1 MIPMLSHEI
10 KRTWVHCTIVRRWS
24 ILGILYATFPKRNWT
39 CGEAILLKI
48 FLKKRFDRMDFA
60 NWYQHFGGQA
70 MQHKQN
76 NTWHLS
82 ADLSRPKFS
91 WQSYIWVQDYFFK
104 QWMPN
109 NILFWISGRCLRK
122 GYSFAAFCSIPT
134 MMSMMALGT
143 LCFSTVEVWL
153 SVCEMLQFDLV
164 FPEMRCSVNKGYHCN
179 SKEYKHW
186 TRCVCSFWLPEQYY
200 SPSNVIRHSISDQF
214 LG

>member
-10 KRTWVHCTIVRRWS
+10 KRTWVHCVEAYWESCMNI
-24 ILGILYATFPKRNWT
+24 PK
-39 CGEAILLKI
+39 
-48 FLKKRFDRMDFA
+48 KKLNLWRSNFTEDLPEEEIWKNGLCQLISTLWRTSNA
-60 NWYQHFGGQA
+60 A

-76 NTWHLS
+76 NTWHFS

-153 SVCEMLQFDLV
+153 SICEMLQFDLV
-164 FPEMRCSVNKGYHCN
+164 FPEMRCSVNKWYHCN
-179 SKEYKHW
+179 SKEYKHG

-200 SPSNVIRHSISDQF
+200 SPANVIRHSISDQF

>member
-10 KRTWVHCTIVRRWS
+10 KRTWVHCTIVKRWS

-48 FLKKRFDRMDFA
+48 FLKKRFERMDFA

-76 NTWHLS
+76 NGIFLLTCPGPNSH
-82 ADLSRPKFS
+82 DKVTFGFRT
-91 WQSYIWVQDYFFK
+91 IFFK

-153 SVCEMLQFDLV
+153 SICEMLQFDLV
-164 FPEMRCSVNKGYHCN
+164 FPEMTGFFKTN
-179 SKEYKHW
+179 
-186 TRCVCSFWLPEQYY
+186 P
-200 SPSNVIRHSISDQF
+200 
-214 LG
+214 